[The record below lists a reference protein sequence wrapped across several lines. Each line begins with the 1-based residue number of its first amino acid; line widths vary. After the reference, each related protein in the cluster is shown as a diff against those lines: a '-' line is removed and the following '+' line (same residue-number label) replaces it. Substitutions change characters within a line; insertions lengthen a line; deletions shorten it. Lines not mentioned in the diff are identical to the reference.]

1 MLSLSG
7 AAVTVNNCEMKI
19 IQRRHLDW
27 GSFIVGEQ
35 FNVVV
40 LRVEFQSE
48 GVAAE
53 RNVSLR
59 PAASQPDDE
68 RYEWEESV

>member
-1 MLSLSG
+1 
-7 AAVTVNNCEMKI
+7 MKI

-35 FNVVV
+35 FNVAV

-48 GVAAE
+48 GVSAV
-53 RNVSLR
+53 RTVSLG
-59 PAASQPDDE
+59 PAASQPDGE
-68 RYEWEESV
+68 RYELEESL